1 MHGDLE
7 RIKYVLTLGTG
18 FGFALFRD
26 GNIAPHLEL
35 SQHPIRKHKTYNE
48 YVGEAALECAGG
60 RHWSKRVHKIIA
72 VIEAVITDPVV
83 LEESTKCPDP
93 SPLAA
98 LFQPRLNLGER
109 QIGFLFYDAKNEG
122 CLSLDVLRPAI
133 AALHHRC
140 ERPARANLR
149 GPADGARCAHPKPR
163 RRLAA

>member
-7 RIKYVLTLGTG
+7 RIEYVLTLGTG

-72 VIEAVITDPVV
+72 IIDDLPPILWTPDYAAWRSACSGVI
-83 LEESTKCPDP
+83 
-93 SPLAA
+93 
-98 LFQPRLNLGER
+98 
-109 QIGFLFYDAKNEG
+109 
-122 CLSLDVLRPAI
+122 
-133 AALHHRC
+133 
-140 ERPARANLR
+140 
-149 GPADGARCAHPKPR
+149 
-163 RRLAA
+163 